1 MTLETINNNGLF
13 AGKKII
19 VIHGYTASPASHWFP
34 WLKEVLTAQGAEVVI
49 PEMPDSS
56 SPKPESWA
64 NALMNIAADID
75 ENTLLISHSLGSI
88 TTLRHLE
95 AIRSE
100 SLRIGGY
107 IWVAGC
113 DSSQKTLP
121 ELDAF
126 FTNEP
131 LDYSYLRG
139 LTEHRVSIISANDEI
154 VSPQSSYALAHALQT
169 EIITIENGGHFLDRD
184 GFTRL
189 LPVYDALV
197 AMVSK

>member
-1 MTLETINNNGLF
+1 MRLETISNDGLF
-13 AGKKII
+13 SGKKVI

-34 WLKEVLTAQGAEVVI
+34 WLKEVLTEQGAEVKI
-49 PEMPDSS
+49 PEL
-56 SPKPESWA
+56 PESSAPNPDAWA
-64 NALMNIAADID
+64 KTFMDIASDID
-75 ENTLLISHSLGSI
+75 ENTIIIGHSLGCI

-95 AIRSE
+95 AIRTE
-100 SLRIGGY
+100 ALRIGGY

-113 DSSQKTLP
+113 GSAQETLP

-131 LDYSYLRG
+131 LDYIYLRG
-139 LTEHRVSIISANDEI
+139 LTENRVSIISANDEI
-154 VSPQSSYALAHALQT
+154 VSPQSSYDLAHALQT
-169 EIITIENGGHFLDRD
+169 EIITIDNGGHFLDRD